1 MEKPTELI
9 KKIID
14 NLTIINNIE
23 KGYSVLE
30 KDIILHNLRTAY
42 TYFLTISAE
51 EGDATPAF
59 QLKEYQNNPEQE
71 ARIAQ
76 LESELQQR
84 DEEKA
89 LLQAQFS
96 QISVQ
101 YSQKVKDSAIEIE
114 NLKQN
119 NQTLQASLEEKTA
132 QVNTLM
138 QGNQNYTEVLKE
150 KEAIISQLK
159 RELVEKENTI
169 QQLHL
174 QKSSAIIEKEEMS
187 QGEKVSENQFE
198 EEVFFV
204 DEEPAMAETP
214 CTDGT
219 DLLTFPE
226 VASVQPIVIPEEAKE
241 DVSLNI
247 FDDEVEEIQNVE
259 MIVEKAPQAADDRDL
274 LFPAE
279 TSKIEEKP
287 RQKSLFDT
295 DESLFKAEKKSL
307 NDLLS
312 NTREDISLGAK
323 FQNARVKD
331 LAKAISIN
339 DKFLFIREL
348 FRNRGE
354 EFSKSIQQLN
364 TCNTIDEAFELME
377 TMKKHYAWDT
387 TAQAYLKL
395 CDLVRRKFVD

>member
-23 KGYSVLE
+23 KEYSVLE

-42 TYFLTISAE
+42 TYFLSISAE
-51 EGDATPAF
+51 DGDATPAF

-76 LESELQQR
+76 LESEIRQSN
-84 DEEKA
+84 EEKA
-89 LLQAQFS
+89 LLQAQIS
-96 QISVQ
+96 QISIQ

-114 NLKQN
+114 NLKEN
-119 NQTLQASLEEKTA
+119 NQALQAKLEEKSV

-138 QGNQNYTEVLKE
+138 QGSQNYTEVLKE

-159 RELVEKENTI
+159 RELIEKENAI
-169 QQLHL
+169 QELQL
-174 QKSSAIIEKEEMS
+174 QIEED
-187 QGEKVSENQFE
+187 N
-198 EEVFFV
+198 FFV
-204 DEEPAMAETP
+204 DAEPATTEIP
-214 CTDGT
+214 HTDDT
-219 DLLTFPE
+219 NLLTFPE
-226 VASVQPIVIPEEAKE
+226 VAPMQPVVIQEEAKE
-241 DVSLNI
+241 NIPLDI
-247 FDDEVEEIQNVE
+247 FDDEVEEVKNIEQP
-259 MIVEKAPQAADDRDL
+259 VEKTAQAADDRDL

-279 TSKIEEKP
+279 TPKMEVKP
-287 RQKSLFDT
+287 SQQSLFDT
-295 DESLFKAEKKSL
+295 DEPLYKPEKKSL
-307 NDLLS
+307 NDLLC
-312 NTREDISLGAK
+312 NAREDISLGAK

-348 FRNRGE
+348 FRNKGE

-364 TCNTIDEAFELME
+364 ACNTIDEAFDLME
-377 TMKKHYAWDT
+377 TMKKYYAWDT

>member
-42 TYFLTISAE
+42 THFLSISAE
-51 EGDATPAF
+51 DGDSTPAF

-76 LESELQQR
+76 LESEIQQSN
-84 DEEKA
+84 EEKA
-89 LLQAQFS
+89 LLQAQIS
-96 QISVQ
+96 QISIQ

-114 NLKQN
+114 NLKEN
-119 NQTLQASLEEKTA
+119 NQTLQAKLEEKSV

-138 QGNQNYTEVLKE
+138 QGSQNYTEVLKE

-159 RELVEKENTI
+159 RELIEKENAI
-169 QQLHL
+169 QELQL
-174 QKSSAIIEKEEMS
+174 QIEED
-187 QGEKVSENQFE
+187 N
-198 EEVFFV
+198 FFV
-204 DEEPAMAETP
+204 DEEPATTEMP
-214 CTDGT
+214 HTDDT
-219 DLLTFPE
+219 NLLTFPE
-226 VASVQPIVIPEEAKE
+226 VAPMQPVVIQEEVKE
-241 DVSLNI
+241 NIPLDI
-247 FDDEVEEIQNVE
+247 FDDEVEEVKNIEQP
-259 MIVEKAPQAADDRDL
+259 VEKTAQAADDRDL

-279 TSKIEEKP
+279 TPKMEVKP
-287 RQKSLFDT
+287 SQQSLFDT
-295 DESLFKAEKKSL
+295 DEPLYKPEKKSL
-307 NDLLS
+307 NDLLC
-312 NTREDISLGAK
+312 NAREDISLGAK

-348 FRNRGE
+348 FRNKGE

-364 TCNTIDEAFELME
+364 ACNTIDEAFDLME
-377 TMKKHYAWDT
+377 TMKKYYAWDT